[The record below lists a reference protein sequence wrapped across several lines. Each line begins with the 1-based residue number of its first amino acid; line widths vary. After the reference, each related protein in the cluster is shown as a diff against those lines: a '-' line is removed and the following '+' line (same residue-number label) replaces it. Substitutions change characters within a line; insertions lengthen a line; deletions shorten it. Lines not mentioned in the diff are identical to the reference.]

1 MQDASQGEN
10 LYTRNQIALQ
20 SDHLNPYN
28 IMTENILVFHCATVQ
43 TNHVNKNN
51 DWYHFPLRQMSQKPS
66 KQKYLKPLT
75 YSQTPAT
82 WNITMKSPYYLL
94 FEF

>member
-28 IMTENILVFHCATVQ
+28 IMTENILVFHCTTVQ
-43 TNHVNKNN
+43 TNHFNKNN
-51 DWYHFPLRQMSQKPS
+51 D
-66 KQKYLKPLT
+66 
-75 YSQTPAT
+75 
-82 WNITMKSPYYLL
+82 
-94 FEF
+94 